1 MSFKGIRVDDVK
13 ISNGSNKNMILNN
26 AVIELIQDRFEEG
39 SVILEFGSGE
49 GSTQKLSP
57 FYKMISIEE
66 DDQRVMN
73 DMFDSTGY
81 HAPVGEDNNWYNVDV
96 VKKAFEFANETYG
109 KIDLIIVDGPAKGK
123 RAGLFEIIDNGVIII
138 DEDTEIIFDDCNR
151 GDDCDT
157 ANAISKKLGRK
168 LFAGPDSTLVM
179 TTEKRGKL
187 ND

>member
-66 DDQRVMN
+66 DEQRVEN
-73 DMFDSTGY
+73 EMFDSTGF
-81 HAPVGEDNNWYNVDV
+81 HASITPHTSWYDIDV
-96 VKKAFEFANETYG
+96 VKKAFEFAKETYG

-123 RAGLFEIIDNGVIII
+123 RTGLLYAIAEGDIVI

-168 LFAGPDSTLVM
+168 LLAGPDSTLVM

>member
-66 DDQRVMN
+66 DDQRVMS

-81 HAPVGEDNNWYNVDV
+81 HAPVREDNNWYDVDV